1 MERKYI
7 LAAPEISFNDA
18 LRVATV
24 TVPAPIRTL
33 AGGRLNL
40 CVVQL
45 GQSSLDQITHDR
57 GRPAACATL
66 TQILTGG
73 GGHTAPVLRDI
84 APGLFP
90 VVVIT
95 PEYAFGHG
103 DWAELDGLVRQQQR
117 PTVLI
122 AGFGATP
129 AASVEAWAG
138 EVGETN
144 RRLSWDPQSAQL
156 SATRPINGAWCWI
169 HGFGLDT
176 ICVAFLKNHME
187 QATELVSLE
196 WIQAGTH
203 LLQVSFQDLEL
214 FPMICADMV
223 QTFAQGD
230 GTAVHRV
237 RATLPDAAAAG
248 KPVLVTG
255 SLVQGE
261 PSNPNWAIA
270 IDNWLHHVAPGR
282 DTLVALTNVAIDKP
296 LWPEPQD
303 AWRSLTGVFSRM
315 APIPKNQANL
325 RITRGVAT
333 QSVRGAVLRVTA
345 PYVTGGP
352 LAWPDYGPT
361 GEQFFWHVAMGAFL
375 ETTGVRLPI
384 ERPPDVENIELAR
397 FTRRAPIEAT
407 WCPRVAA
414 GLDVIR
420 AHLATDA
427 SPKAAELLTGLLHGV
442 HATAR
447 CSPEKVAEEPNGAAL
462 TQAIHAL
469 ATLVTEAEAFAW
481 RTGDGQAGQLVLQG
495 ADANILVWRDPT
507 QSGRQIGHVVGEWT
521 DGPKHPQLIVL
532 AKSQYGQVE
541 EGEAVRHPR
550 DNIASG
556 PYSGAPL
563 NLGGGLADH
572 VSDITERQGFRK
584 AILIRLDR
592 LTELY
597 VDYEATQD
605 TQRMAELIKVL
616 AQAARAV

>member
-1 MERKYI
+1 M
-7 LAAPEISFNDA
+7 
-18 LRVATV
+18 
-24 TVPAPIRTL
+24 
-33 AGGRLNL
+33 NL

-45 GQSSLDQITHDR
+45 QQSSLEEVTHDR
-57 GRPAACATL
+57 KRPSACAVL
-66 TQILTGG
+66 SQILIGG
-73 GGHTAPVLRDI
+73 GGHATPVLREI
-84 APGLFP
+84 APGLLP
-90 VVVIT
+90 TVLVM

-129 AASVEAWAG
+129 AAHVEAWAA
-138 EVGETN
+138 ENGETT

-156 SATRPINGAWCWI
+156 AAARPINGAWCWI
-169 HGFGLDT
+169 HGFGLET

-187 QATELVSLE
+187 QTTELVSLD

-203 LLQVSFQDLEL
+203 LLRLSFQDLEL
-214 FPMICADMV
+214 IPLICADMV
-223 QTFAQGD
+223 QTFAQGA
-230 GTAVHRV
+230 GTAVNRV
-237 RATLPDAAAAG
+237 RAALSDGGSPG

-255 SLVQGE
+255 SLVQVE

-282 DTLVALTNVAIDKP
+282 HTLVALANVAIDKP
-296 LWPEPQD
+296 LWPEAQD

-333 QSVRGAVLRVTA
+333 QSIRGAVLRVTT

-361 GEQFFWHVAMGAFL
+361 GEQFFWHVGMGASL
-375 ETTGVRLPI
+375 GTTGVCLPI
-384 ERPPDVENIELAR
+384 KRPRDVENIELAR
-397 FTRRAPIEAT
+397 FTRRAPVEAT

-414 GLDVIR
+414 GLGVIR
-420 AHLATDA
+420 THIATDA
-427 SPKAAELLTGLLHGV
+427 SPRAAELLAGLLHGV
-442 HATAR
+442 CTSAHS
-447 CSPEKVAEEPNGAAL
+447 SPEKVAEEPNGAAL

-469 ATLVTEAEAFAW
+469 ATLVTEADIFAW
-481 RTGDGQAGQLVLQG
+481 RTGDGHVGQLVLQG
-495 ADANILVWRDPT
+495 HNVNILIWRDPT
-507 QSGRQIGHVVGEWT
+507 QSGRQIGHAVGEWT
-521 DGPKHPQLIVL
+521 DGAEHPTLIVL
-532 AKSQYGQVE
+532 AKGQYGLVE
-541 EGEAVRHPR
+541 EGAAVRHPR

-556 PYSGAPL
+556 PDTGAPL

-572 VSDITERQGFRK
+572 ANDITERRGFRK
-584 AILIRLDR
+584 AVVVRLDR

-597 VDYEATQD
+597 VDYEANQD
-605 TQRMAELIKVL
+605 AQRMAQLIEVL
-616 AQAARAV
+616 TQAAQAA

>member
-1 MERKYI
+1 M
-7 LAAPEISFNDA
+7 
-18 LRVATV
+18 
-24 TVPAPIRTL
+24 PAPIRTL

-40 CVVQL
+40 CVIQL
-45 GQSSLDQITHDR
+45 GQRSLHEITHDL
-57 GRPAACATL
+57 GRPAACAAL
-66 TQILTGG
+66 THILAGG
-73 GGHTAPVLRDI
+73 GGHAAPLLRDI
-84 APGLFP
+84 APGLSP
-90 VVVIT
+90 VVLVT

-117 PTVLI
+117 PIVLI

-138 EVGETN
+138 EDGETI

-156 SATRPINGAWCWI
+156 SAARPINGAWCWI

-203 LLQVSFQDLEL
+203 LLRVSFQDLEL

-237 RATLPDAAAAG
+237 RAALPDGAAAG

-303 AWRSLTGVFSRM
+303 AWRSLTGVFNRM

-325 RITRGVAT
+325 RVTRGVAT
-333 QSVRGAVLRVTA
+333 PSVRGAVLRLTT

-361 GEQFFWHVAMGAFL
+361 GEQFFWHVAMGASL
-375 ETTGVRLPI
+375 DTTGVRLPI

-414 GLDVIR
+414 GLDIVR
-420 AHLATDA
+420 AHIATDT
-427 SPKAAELLTGLLHGV
+427 SPKAAELLSGLLYGV
-442 HATAR
+442 HVTAD
-447 CSPEKVAEEPNGAAL
+447 CSPEKVGEEPNGAAL
-462 TQAIHAL
+462 AQAIHAL
-469 ATLVTEAEAFAW
+469 ATLVTEAETFAW
-481 RTGDGQAGQLVLQG
+481 RTGEGQAGQLVLQEPG
-495 ADANILVWRDPT
+495 VNILVWRDPIR
-507 QSGRQIGHVVGEWT
+507 SGRQIVHAVGEWT
-521 DGPKHPQLIVL
+521 DGPEHPTLIVL
-532 AKSQYGQVE
+532 AKGHYGQVE
-541 EGEAVRHPR
+541 EGVAVRHPR

-556 PYSGAPL
+556 PDSSAPL
-563 NLGGGLADH
+563 NLGGGLAEH
-572 VSDITERQGFRK
+572 ASDITERRAIRK
-584 AILIRLDR
+584 AVLVRLDHV
-592 LTELY
+592 TELY
-597 VDYEATQD
+597 VDYDPAQD
-605 TQRMAELIKVL
+605 AERMAQLIERL
-616 AQAARAV
+616 AQAAQAA